1 MTIADE
7 IQTAVERAFYANCR
21 SNLPAGIDYDTWRR
35 TLKDSADAI
44 LWYVFTGRAAAC
56 ECHAL
61 LSCRIYYVLR
71 HMAMMSIEDEDAST
85 DHLISL
91 MKSYSGLKKLYADIA

>member
-1 MTIADE
+1 MTIADK

-21 SNLPAGIDYDTWRR
+21 SILPAGIDYDTWRR

-56 ECHAL
+56 ECQEL
-61 LSCRIYYVLR
+61 LSCRMYCLLR
-71 HMAMMSIEDEDAST
+71 RMAVNAIRDENAST
-85 DHLISL
+85 DHFISL